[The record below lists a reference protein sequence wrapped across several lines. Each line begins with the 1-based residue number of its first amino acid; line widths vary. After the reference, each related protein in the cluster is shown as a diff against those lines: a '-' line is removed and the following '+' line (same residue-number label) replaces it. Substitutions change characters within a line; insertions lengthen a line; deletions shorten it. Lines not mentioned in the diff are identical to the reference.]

1 MIVIY
6 DRKTFIVQATD
17 YFATAVSYMRK
28 MFAKSTTGVNLIKLF
43 NC

>member
-6 DRKTFIVQATD
+6 DRKTLKVQAIG